1 MLKEKLNEFS
11 RLFVSLKNK
20 LARLQQ
26 NFTHQLHQ
34 KDTAL
39 TAKTNQ
45 FNELSRKLELSAKEQ
60 SENEKILDV
69 LLKEMR
75 ELEESL

>member
-1 MLKEKLNEFS
+1 MKEKIQEFS

-20 LARLQQ
+20 LERLKQ
-26 NFTHQLHQ
+26 NFTQQLHQ

-45 FNELSRKLELSAKEQ
+45 FNELSRKLELSAKETA
-60 SENEKILDV
+60 ENEKILDV